1 MYHNNLSSFFLCCRN
16 FRVLYNIM
24 GNDFVG
30 EEYKARL
37 RKSAKIGRDGAID
50 KKNNHKKSCA
60 TEFPCLQ
67 LDSRNNNRIPG
78 LAPKVETTKQVR
90 RQKTYRV
97 KSVKND

>member
-1 MYHNNLSSFFLCCRN
+1 
-16 FRVLYNIM
+16 M

-30 EEYKARL
+30 EEYKTRL
-37 RKSAKIGRDGAID
+37 RTSAKIGRDGAID
-50 KKNNHKKSCA
+50 KTNNHKKSCA

-78 LAPKVETTKQVR
+78 LVPKVETTKQVR
-90 RQKTYRV
+90 KRKTYRV